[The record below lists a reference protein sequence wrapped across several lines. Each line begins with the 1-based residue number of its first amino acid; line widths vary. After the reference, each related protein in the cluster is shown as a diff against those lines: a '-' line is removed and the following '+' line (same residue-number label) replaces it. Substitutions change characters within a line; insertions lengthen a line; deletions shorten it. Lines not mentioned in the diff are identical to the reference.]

1 MGYIL
6 NPFHLFS
13 LNKKI
18 PLLEYTYFKKKDEK
32 DLICTPL
39 LVNECNNP
47 KLTILGHDISG
58 KGI

>member
-1 MGYIL
+1 MYSNSGI
-6 NPFHLFS
+6 FFF
-13 LNKKI
+13 
-18 PLLEYTYFKKKDEK
+18 FKKKDEK